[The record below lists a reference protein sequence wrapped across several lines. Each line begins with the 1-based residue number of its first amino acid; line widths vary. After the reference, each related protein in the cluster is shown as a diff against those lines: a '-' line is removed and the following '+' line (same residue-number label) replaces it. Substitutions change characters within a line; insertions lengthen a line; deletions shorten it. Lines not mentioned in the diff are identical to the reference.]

1 MYFGLVWRRGLAGAA
16 AASAAVGF
24 AAILGGPTATAAA
37 AAAVTCPTVSSTGV
51 VTPGPTASVDWSG
64 CDLSAADLSGADLN
78 AANLSAADLSGA
90 DLSKASLASSNLA
103 NANLTNANLASA
115 RMNRTTLTGANLS
128 GAAMGTS
135 LMYLVATGQL
145 TGTPASL
152 PTNWSLVGGYLIG
165 PATNLE
171 NARLAGSNLSGADL
185 QDAMITQADL
195 SGADLANADLTAA
208 ELGGSDL
215 SGANLTDANLDTFY
229 VSNLTLT
236 GADLSGT
243 KFTYNGD
250 LSGVVSGGI
259 TGTPANLPY
268 YPNGQYVLGGG
279 YIAGPGAD
287 LANTNLAGV
296 DLSGAYLTAS
306 ANLSGADL
314 NGTNL
319 SGGALAAN
327 IAGAELA
334 GANLTDVASYGD
346 TGTPA
351 SLPEHW
357 AYVDDYL
364 LGPTV
369 EAVYANLSSANLS
382 GLDLANAQ
390 FNYANLS
397 SANLDAADLANTY
410 LWYANL
416 TGATVAGTNFA
427 GASWN
432 STTCPD
438 GTNSNIYIAGCFSPR
453 DTTPPVLH
461 LNVKNGQILAAGT
474 APKPQCTATDEYSTI
489 STQPTLTITSHS
501 KHGLGKFTAT
511 CSGATDLAGL
521 VARPV
526 SATYW
531 VAYGFDGMEP
541 QQGAYVP
548 TRPRTLGVSFSLSGA
563 TGGVI
568 SAATG
573 KAMARR
579 HDVRVTLRGP
589 GIRPVTAICRS
600 YSLRSGFACKL
611 RLPHGIEMGRRH
623 RYTITAY
630 ENNGFGF
637 VVAPGEPTAENPV
650 SIHFN

>member
-1 MYFGLVWRRGLAGAA
+1 VDLGLVLRRGLAGAA
-16 AASAAVGF
+16 AVSIAVGF
-24 AAILGGPTATAAA
+24 VTILGAPAATAAVT
-37 AAAVTCPTVSSTGV
+37 AVTCPTVSSTGV
-51 VTPGPTASVDWSG
+51 VTPAPTSGVDWSG
-64 CDLSAADLSGADLN
+64 CDLSQANLSGADLN

-90 DLSKASLASSNLA
+90 DLSKASLSGSNLSS
-103 NANLTNANLASA
+103 ANLSSANLASA

-135 LMYLVATGQL
+135 LMFMVATGQL
-145 TGTPASL
+145 TGTPAAL
-152 PTNWSLVGGYLIG
+152 PANWLLADGYLVGPGS
-165 PATNLE
+165 NLE
-171 NARLAGSNLSGADL
+171 NASLAGSNLSGADI
-185 QDAMITQADL
+185 QDSMITAADL
-195 SGADLANADLTAA
+195 SDADLANADFTAA
-208 ELGGSDL
+208 QLGGSDL
-215 SGANLTDANLDTFY
+215 AGANLTDANLDTFY
-229 VSNLTLT
+229 VSDLTLT
-236 GADLSGT
+236 GANLSGT
-243 KFTYNGD
+243 KFMYDGD
-250 LSGVVSGGI
+250 LTGVVSGGI

-279 YIAGPGAD
+279 YLAGPGAD
-287 LANTNLAGV
+287 LANTDLAGV
-296 DLSGAYLTAS
+296 DLSGAYLTAG

-319 SGGALAAN
+319 SDGALAAN

-334 GANLTDVASYGD
+334 GANLTDIASDGD

-357 AYVDDYL
+357 AYVDGYL

-369 EAVYANLSSANLS
+369 EAIYANLSSANLS
-382 GLDLANAQ
+382 GLDLENAQ

-397 SANLDAADLANTY
+397 SANLDAADLASTY
-410 LWYANL
+410 LWFANL
-416 TGATVAGTNFA
+416 TGATVAGTNFT

-438 GTNSNIYIAGCFSPR
+438 GTNSNMYIAGCFSPR

-461 LNVKNGQILAAGT
+461 LNVKNGQVFAVGS
-474 APKPQCTATDEYSTI
+474 APEPQCTATDEYSTI

-501 KHGLGKFTAT
+501 KHGLGNFTAT
-511 CSGATDLAGL
+511 CSGGTDLAGL
-521 VARPV
+521 TASPV
-526 SATYW
+526 TATYW
-531 VAYGFDGMEP
+531 VAYGFDGMQP

-548 TRPRTLGVSFSLSGA
+548 TRPRTLVVSFSLSGA

-568 SAATG
+568 SASTG

-589 GIRPVTAICRS
+589 GTRPVTAVCRS
-600 YSLRSGFACKL
+600 YSLQSGFTCKL
-611 RLPHGIEMGRRH
+611 RLPHGIKTGRRH